1 MNAFDDLDDPSEV
14 PEFPAIPPRSQLYSL
29 EPMGCWPGAISQNV
43 CENKRRETCPRITT
57 IFALRRAQSGRT
69 RQTRFGG
76 KRRGGHILSK
86 LHKIWLNQYREP
98 GE

>member
-1 MNAFDDLDDPSEV
+1 MISQAIQSCTRGMSAQSSAWARWPWVGGRV
-14 PEFPAIPPRSQLYSL
+14 P
-29 EPMGCWPGAISQNV
+29 ISQNV

-57 IFALRRAQSGRT
+57 IFAFWRAEGGRN

-86 LHKIWLNQYREP
+86 SHKIWLNQYF
-98 GE
+98 